1 MRFCETP
8 SKAGLQRVRTR
19 RYHPLRT
26 SMDISQNEHYK
37 RGIALFDSGL
47 YSEAI
52 TELEKVLES
61 ASETEVYERKMASFY
76 LCEAYANL
84 GLSHLRCGMY
94 NRAEEELT
102 SALKLH
108 PEYPDLHYQLGVVYY
123 REGRFQEAEKELRE
137 ALRSNPN
144 YAKAMLYMAITRL
157 QLGFDDGI
165 KFLNDAV
172 RLQPAYGGYK
182 MERILD
188 TYNQSQAQEAFKL
201 VEELAEIDVDKVG
214 YLLDKGVKLAKNN
227 AYLDACHVFLEAIAI
242 CPHYADLRY
251 HLGTCYMNLGRIDLA
266 IGQLSKALEINP
278 FFLNARIEL
287 ARAYEKDGRVDLAI
301 EELQHVLYL
310 DPHNAV
316 AMRDLSRLQEDSSAS
331 AA

>member
-1 MRFCETP
+1 
-8 SKAGLQRVRTR
+8 V
-19 RYHPLRT
+19 
-26 SMDISQNEHYK
+26 DISKNEHYK

-52 TELEKVLES
+52 AEFEKVLDSAPES
-61 ASETEVYERKMASFY
+61 EVYERKMASFY

-84 GLSHLRCGMY
+84 GLSHLRCEMY
-94 NRAEEELT
+94 ARAEEELKK
-102 SALKLH
+102 ALALH

-123 REGRFQEAEKELRE
+123 KQGKFAEAERELRE

-165 KFLNDAV
+165 DFINRAV
-172 RLQPAYGGYK
+172 KIQPAYGGYK
-182 MERILD
+182 LERALD
-188 TYNQSQAQEAFKL
+188 LYKNSQAQEAFRL
-201 VEELAEIDVDKVG
+201 IEELAEIDVDKVG
-214 YLLDKGVKLAKNN
+214 YLLNKGVKLMKRQ
-227 AYLDACHVFLEAIAI
+227 AYLDACHVFLEAIAA
-242 CPHYADLRY
+242 CPHYADLRH

-266 IGQLSKALEINP
+266 IGQFSKALEINP
-278 FFLNARIEL
+278 FFLDARISL
-287 ARAYEKDGRVDLAI
+287 ANAYEKDGRVDLAI

-310 DPHNAV
+310 DPHNSV
-316 AMRDLSRLQEDSSAS
+316 AAQALERLQSGSSTS